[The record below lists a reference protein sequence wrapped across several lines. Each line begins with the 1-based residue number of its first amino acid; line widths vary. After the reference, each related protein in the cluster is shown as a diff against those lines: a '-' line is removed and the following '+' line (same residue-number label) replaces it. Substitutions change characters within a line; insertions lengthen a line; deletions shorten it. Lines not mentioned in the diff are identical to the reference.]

1 MSYITPVV
9 TSMICDS
16 VSGKYAVILAGSIAG
31 IAGWSIIAG
40 TSAQSVPVDGALAGL
55 IIGMAAVAAS
65 SGGVSS
71 IIPAFAAD
79 QAHGEGMMTVPNEK
93 SVLIGDRDIS
103 TLNTKHAGYTKV
115 KKVYDASLNT
125 QHIFHWYYL
134 YINVIGLIGSV
145 ATPFIE
151 IYSTYFAVFLFATG
165 AITVGTALL
174 VLGKPALTMVEP
186 QRGLVAECLKSFKL
200 AYAERKQISPPG
212 VTCTHFLDKSK
223 RSYQAVLHGE
233 NTNRG
238 VADDT
243 VEDLKQALSTLR
255 ILPAL
260 TVFWLAFNQCSHN
273 LISQAAQ
280 MHRPKWLSN
289 DLMTNV
295 NPLALTFF
303 VPALD
308 HYVFPWLRRKGWEPT
323 PLKRIAFGFLLVSLA
338 MTYAAILQSFI
349 YHTGPFFDHPGEKS
363 NDISIWWQI
372 PPYVIIALAEIL

>member
-1 MSYITPVV
+1 
-9 TSMICDS
+9 MICDS
-16 VSGKYAVILAGSIAG
+16 VSGKYAVILVGSIAG

-40 TSAQSVPVDGALAGL
+40 TSVQSVPVDGALAGL

-79 QAHGEGMMTVPNEK
+79 QARGEGMTAVPNEK
-93 SVLIGDRDIS
+93 SALMGGTNTHEPESKNGRC
-103 TLNTKHAGYTKV
+103 TNTKR
-115 KKVYDASLNT
+115 VYDASLNS

-134 YINVIGLIGSV
+134 YINIIGLIGSV

-151 IYSTYFAVFLFATG
+151 IYSTYLAVFLFATG
-165 AITVGTALL
+165 AITVGTGLL
-174 VLGKPALTMVEP
+174 VIGKPALTMVEP
-186 QRGLVAECLKSFKL
+186 QKGLVADCVKSVKL
-200 AYAERKQISPPG
+200 AYAERKSFSPPG
-212 VTCTHFLDKSK
+212 VTFLDKSK
-223 RSYQAVLHGE
+223 RSYQAALHGE
-233 NTNRG
+233 HTNRG
-238 VADDT
+238 VADNT

-280 MHRPKWLSN
+280 MHRPTWLSN

-308 HYVFPWLRRKGWEPT
+308 HYGFPWLRRKGWEPT
-323 PLKRIAFGFLLVSLA
+323 PLKRIAFGFFLVSLA
-338 MTYAAILQSFI
+338 MTYAAVLQSFI
-349 YHTGPFFDHPGEKS
+349 YRAGPFFDHPGEKS
-363 NDISIWWQI
+363 NDISIWWQV

>member
-1 MSYITPVV
+1 
-9 TSMICDS
+9 MICDS
-16 VSGKYAVILAGSIAG
+16 VSGKYAVILVGSIAG

-79 QAHGEGMMTVPNEK
+79 QARGEGMTTVPTEK
-93 SVLIGDRDIS
+93 SALMGGLDNSDPEPQHGRR
-103 TLNTKHAGYTKV
+103 NKTKM
-115 KKVYDASLNT
+115 VYDSSLNT

-165 AITVGTALL
+165 AITAGTGLL

-186 QRGLVAECLKSFKL
+186 QKGLVADCVKSVKL
-200 AYAERKQISPPG
+200 AYAERKNFSPIG

-223 RSYQAVLHGE
+223 RSYQAALHGE
-233 NTNRG
+233 HTTRG
-238 VADDT
+238 VADNT

-308 HYVFPWLRRKGWEPT
+308 HYGFPWLRRKGLEPT
-323 PLKRIAFGFLLVSLA
+323 PLKRIAFGFFLVSLA
-338 MTYAAILQSFI
+338 MTYAAVLQSFI
-349 YHTGPFFDHPGEKS
+349 YRTGPFFDHPGEKS
-363 NDISIWWQI
+363 NNISIWWQV